1 MSKDKVNSERAN
13 RAVETMRRRGKPPQ
27 FDTSTLQGR
36 VEKHAYKAASAAV
49 ARARKGGLPFDEDWM
64 LKSHLL
70 IAGQSYRCNFTNLDF
85 DVDNYKTEGAGGT
98 HRAPS
103 PDQIV
108 PGKGYVPGNVR
119 WVLWAVNRA
128 KGEMSEEDFVEICRK
143 VVAYHD
149 AKE

>member
-1 MSKDKVNSERAN
+1 MSTSKSNCERAN
-13 RAVETMRRRGKPPQ
+13 RAIETMRRRGKPPL

-49 ARARKGGLPFDEDWM
+49 ARARKNGLPCDEAWM
-64 LKSHLL
+64 LQSHLL
-70 IAGQSYRCNFTNLDF
+70 IADQHYRCKITNLDF

-108 PGKGYVPGNVR
+108 AGMGYVLGNVR

-128 KGEMSEEDFVEICRK
+128 KGEMEEKDFVEICRQ
-143 VVAYHD
+143 VAAHHVE
-149 AKE
+149 K